1 MKSPS
6 KGQQSDAGQIV
17 EDKFEALWKKRDVE
31 PARVAV
37 GTSEGMD
44 FGQLKVSVTVSVACD
59 QDEASINKAGELAF
73 YKAIELMRDGW
84 SELNK

>member
-1 MKSPS
+1 MKSS
-6 KGQQSDAGQIV
+6 KGQTSEAGQITD
-17 EDKFEALWKKRDVE
+17 DKFEALWKNRNVE

-59 QDEASINKAGELAF
+59 QNESAINKAGELAF
-73 YKAIELMRDGW
+73 HKAVELMRDGW
-84 SELNK
+84 SHLDK